1 MVQVCIQC
9 VFVSVLWVREE
20 SLMHPSADVREF
32 EELELKLTILGATPG
47 RAWLRGLAVPNKK
60 QDTANQPG

>member
-1 MVQVCIQC
+1 
-9 VFVSVLWVREE
+9 
-20 SLMHPSADVREF
+20 MHPSADVREF